1 MATVIEFEIEESLLE
16 EIDEVSAVIGI
27 TRAVYMTAAIKHAL
41 RRHRPR
47 ELSAGDEANSFRLW
61 LIDDADDPDGFDA
74 PDRGLEDDR
83 LN

>member
-1 MATVIEFEIEESLLE
+1 MATVIEFEIEESLLA
-16 EIDEVSAVIGI
+16 EIDEVAAVIGI
-27 TRAVYMTAAIKHAL
+27 TRAIYMATAIKHAL

-61 LIDDADDPDGFDA
+61 LIDDAGDLGGIDV
-74 PDRGLEDDR
+74 PDRGPEDDR